1 VLRAVLIAA
10 SLAVAMPCFAQ
21 QVRVIKGDIEHVYGP
36 SGELLDDGD
45 LQARNERAFEHMQ
58 AENELAIARRRVK
71 VEIEYL
77 RLNRTIARM
86 GNYGGWVI
94 GPPRAS
100 RRGEAIS
107 RRTGIS
113 PSVAHHSPEAHHA
126 EICIQVA
133 IRCRSHFRI

>member
-1 VLRAVLIAA
+1 MSRTALIAA

-45 LQARNERAFEHMQ
+45 LQARNQRAWEHMR
-58 AENELAIARRRVK
+58 AENELAIARRQVK

-77 RLNRTIARM
+77 RLNRAIARM

-94 GPPRAS
+94 GPP
-100 RRGEAIS
+100 
-107 RRTGIS
+107 
-113 PSVAHHSPEAHHA
+113 
-126 EICIQVA
+126 
-133 IRCRSHFRI
+133 